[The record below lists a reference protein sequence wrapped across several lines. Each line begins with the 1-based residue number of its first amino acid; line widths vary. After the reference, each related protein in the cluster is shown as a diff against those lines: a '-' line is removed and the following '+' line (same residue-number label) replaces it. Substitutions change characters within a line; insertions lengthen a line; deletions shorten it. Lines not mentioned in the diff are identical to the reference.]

1 MNICEYCEVL
11 KNLYFEEHQQT
22 AACDICTWTTRCHL
36 FTRKQTHLIVKSNPE
51 QIQYFL
57 LKYQLSRLH
66 ILGILLFKLVTFK
79 YSFYPFSSI
88 AQVSF
93 KCIRKER
100 QVYLNF
106 LFAFCCHECPQK
118 YSNYFNKNETV
129 FYKIANAEKVIDAR
143 KSLETVVM
151 KKFFAKENRK
161 TIKRKIT
168 GKSSEKCILFKN
180 IK

>member
-1 MNICEYCEVL
+1 MYVNNSLSFVHKKTNASDCKIKSRTNPVL
-11 KNLYFEEHQQT
+11 STKISTLTVTY
-22 AACDICTWTTRCHL
+22 
-36 FTRKQTHLIVKSNPE
+36 
-51 QIQYFL
+51 
-57 LKYQLSRLH
+57 SRNTF
-66 ILGILLFKLVTFK
+66 ISVILFKLVTFK

-100 QVYLNF
+100 QVYLYF

-143 KSLETVVM
+143 KTLETVVM

-168 GKSSEKCILFKN
+168 GKYSEKCILFKN